1 MTPLSAIF
9 QERYLESVLCFLARG
24 GAITCTPVGGRRCFS
39 DLKFPQGGSEIPC
52 KLVFTGKS
60 KEVEKVKTLFAH
72 KPLCPTEYLS
82 PLNTAKYLRQ

>member
-24 GAITCTPVGGRRCFS
+24 GAITCMPVGGRRCFS
-39 DLKFPQGGSEIPC
+39 DLKLPQGGLEILC

-60 KEVEKVKTLFAH
+60 KEVEKVKTLFARKTIVSNRVP
-72 KPLCPTEYLS
+72 KPIKHS
-82 PLNTAKYLRQ
+82 